1 MKRPVALLII
11 ALMVGIVAA
20 DVVFYKSSV
29 AVPPWLGVGLWGLGF
44 FVALLAWT
52 VHRWMENRSIFVS
65 RPFFMGLV
73 VVFMALVGFARYAA
87 YAEQMQE
94 AWSRMERPP
103 VNRGNPDEFDYR
115 RWRWIQGIEDEY
127 PLAQRVRNRLLR
139 SLRES
144 SLEAEHLA
152 VAAAIT
158 LGDRSMLSTSTKDL
172 YAAAGASHL
181 LALSGLHLGIIVGVF
196 ITLLSSRLV
205 RSRWRWPLALLVVL
219 FIWCYT
225 LVAGLPPSLVR
236 AALMT
241 SLVVLLSCVHR
252 RRQRGNVLL
261 ATVFLM
267 LLVRP
272 VYLFDVGAQL
282 SCLAVAGILLFN
294 QPFIQWC
301 YRSSRVRFVL
311 FRLDRYYLLWPFKLM
326 VVSVCAQLLTWPLVL
341 FYFHQYPLYGVLF
354 SVVLVPLTTLLVY
367 GVMMVMLVGLAWP
380 VGAAWISVGVSWL
393 VAAQLAVMRVE
404 TSLPGALVPDFWS
417 RKAVPQ
423 LVVYHNWRCPALHLI
438 ASPSQS
444 WLLMPEPEK
453 ADSGMASIAKSFW
466 KIRLTEKPVVVQGR
480 KALVAKGLKVVMLN
494 GEVRRVGDCQEI
506 DVLWITRGFRGGGLG
521 AVAEVFRPRLVVL
534 DASLARWQR
543 RALRE
548 EVLKN
553 GWRVYD
559 VAESGALK
567 MRITR

>member
-1 MKRPVALLII
+1 MKRPVVLLII
-11 ALMVGIVAA
+11 SLMVGIVAA

-29 AVPPWLGVGLWGLGF
+29 AVPSWLGAGLWGLALL
-44 FVALLAWT
+44 VALLALAA
-52 VHRWMENRSIFVS
+52 HRWTENRSIFAS
-65 RPFFMGLV
+65 RPFFIGLV
-73 VVFMALVGFARYAA
+73 VVFAALVGFARYAA

-94 AWSRMERPP
+94 AWSLMERPP

-115 RWRWIQGIEDEY
+115 RWRWVQGIEDNH

-144 SLEAEHLA
+144 SLETEHLA
-152 VAAAIT
+152 VAAAVT
-158 LGDRSMLSTSTKDL
+158 LGDRSMLTTSTRDL
-172 YAAAGASHL
+172 YTAAGASHL

-196 ITLLSSRLV
+196 VTLLSSRLV
-205 RSRWRWPLALLVVL
+205 RSRWRWPLALLVVS
-219 FIWCYT
+219 FIWCYAV
-225 LVAGLPPSLVR
+225 VAGLPPSLVR

-261 ATVFLM
+261 VTVFLM
-267 LLVRP
+267 LLARP

-294 QPFIQWC
+294 QPFIRWC
-301 YRSSRVRFVL
+301 YQSRLRFVL
-311 FRLDRYYLLWPFKLM
+311 FRLDRYYLLWPFKLL

-367 GVMMVMLVGLAWP
+367 GVMMVMLVGLVWP
-380 VGAAWISVGVSWL
+380 AGAAWLSVGVAWL
-393 VAAQLAVMRVE
+393 VSAQLAVMRME
-404 TSLPGALVPDFWS
+404 TSLPGALVQDFWS
-417 RKAVPQ
+417 RKAAPQ
-423 LVVYHNWRCPALHLI
+423 LVVYHNRRCPALHLI

-453 ADSGMASIAKSFW
+453 ADSGMASIARSFW
-466 KIRLTEKPVVVQGR
+466 KIRLTEKPVVAQGR
-480 KALVAKGLKVVMLN
+480 QTLVVKGLKVVMLN
-494 GEVRRVGDCQEI
+494 GEVRKAGESKEV
-506 DVLWITRGFRGGGLG
+506 DVLWITRGFRGGDLS
-521 AVAEVFRPRLVVL
+521 AVKEVLRPKLVVL

-559 VAESGALK
+559 VAELGALK
-567 MRITR
+567 MSLTR